1 MNPFF
6 RFCRVLLMA
15 GVTIGASSAS
25 VIDFAYSGTGDG
37 GYAGFSGTG
46 TGSFATN
53 VTDGTA
59 GVGDLSSFNF
69 ALSVT
74 DGTNTDHYNYGLGDL
89 TAFHATFS
97 SGLLTGLS
105 LTTDTQPATYNY
117 DLSFEVSGLG
127 ANQADTTNGDG
138 DPTIGVITLQD
149 FSVPEP
155 GTLTLA
161 AGACLVGAAW
171 LVRRLGR

>member
-1 MNPFF
+1 MNSLF
-6 RFCRVLLMA
+6 RFFRVLLLA
-15 GVTIGASSAS
+15 GFAVGASSAS
-25 VIDFAYSGTGDG
+25 IIDFTYSGIGGG

-59 GVGDLSSFNF
+59 DIGDLSSFNF

-74 DGTNTDHYNYGLGDL
+74 DGTNTDYYNYGLADL
-89 TAFHATFS
+89 TAFQATFS
-97 SGLLTGLS
+97 SGLLTDLS
-105 LTTDTQPATYNY
+105 LTTISQPAIYNY
-117 DLSFEVSGLG
+117 GLSFEVSGLG

-138 DPTIGVITLQD
+138 NPTIGAITLQN
-149 FSVPEP
+149 FATPEP